1 MQTTW
6 KRNSSRKRPRA
17 TYGNLI
23 ALIRGRLQEDPN
35 DVRLRHS
42 LATHLGR
49 AGRYGEAIAEAEK
62 LVELA
67 PEHSG
72 AKRLLLGLRL
82 HRFLRGSRA

>member
-6 KRNSSRKRPRA
+6 KRNPSGKRPRA

-23 ALIRGRLQEDPN
+23 ALIRGRLRDDPS
-35 DVRLRHS
+35 DVRLLHS

-49 AGRYGEAIAEAEK
+49 AGRYGEAIEEAEK
-62 LVELA
+62 ILELT
-67 PEHSG
+67 PEDSG

-82 HRFLRGSRA
+82 NRFLRGSRA